1 MGLDGGSLKGV
12 PRRRSRTLPK
22 PPRRTR
28 PRDRRTGGSRYGR
41 QDRVRGRR
49 GTGGTKVDSRQGTL
63 DKKRQTKS
71 RRQETGDK
79 EQDTVRSRRRKG
91 GAVKRGTGEETAG
104 SRFRRQETL
113 SGRKQ
118 ETGDTGQETVNR
130 RTEDRRQESGTENSG
145 QQTQETGGIGQEVQK
160 SVR

>member
-1 MGLDGGSLKGV
+1 MDVDRGHW
-12 PRRRSRTLPK
+12 
-22 PPRRTR
+22 TR
-28 PRDRRTGGSRYGR
+28 N
-41 QDRVRGRR
+41 
-49 GTGGTKVDSRQGTL
+49 GTQAD
-63 DKKRQTKS
+63 

-130 RTEDRRQESGTENSG
+130 RTEDRRQEIGTENSR